1 MNFAHVAFGLL
12 TTVGLG
18 QTNVPGASYPITDG
32 RQCGF
37 RLTISSEAFQEAR
50 KSPPNLKEGAVPLFA
65 RLENLN
71 DFPVRYVMHQSSLRL
86 RVTLV
91 QPERAW
97 MPISQ
102 EAPLTA
108 EEMAYRKGGLRYV
121 TKGWQI
127 EAHSVGS
134 AVRDLREAY
143 VLQPGRYKVTAY
155 MLRPS
160 PAGYPAQTHPT
171 CPTPVWVQSNEIEIE
186 VQK

>member
-12 TTVGLG
+12 TTLSLG
-18 QTNVPGASYPITDG
+18 QTNVPGASYPIADG
-32 RQCGF
+32 KRCGF
-37 RLTISSEAFQEAR
+37 RLTISSEAFPEAR
-50 KSPPNLKEGAVPLFA
+50 KSPPNLKEDAIPLFA

-86 RVTLV
+86 RVIPA

-97 MPISQ
+97 LPISE
-102 EAPLTA
+102 EAPLTP
-108 EEMAYRKGGLRYV
+108 EEIAFRMGGVRYV

-127 EAHSVGS
+127 GAHSVGS

-155 MLRPS
+155 MLRPGR
-160 PAGYPAQTHPT
+160 AGYPAQPHPT